1 MGIGKS
7 TVCAALN
14 RRLHHSVWLDGDWC
28 WMMHPWVYSE
38 ENRQMVVQNITYLLR
53 SFLLNSTFDYVLFS
67 WVLHRQEIADLL
79 LSHLQDLDFSM
90 CALTLLCSEPALRA
104 RLAEDGRSAEEI
116 ERSVAR
122 LPLYRQVN
130 SVKVDTTGHTAEET
144 VEQLWTIVAGD
155 SRGDPHA

>member
-1 MGIGKS
+1 
-7 TVCAALN
+7 
-14 RRLHHSVWLDGDWC
+14 
-28 WMMHPWVYSE
+28 
-38 ENRQMVVQNITYLLR
+38 MVVENITYLLR

-79 LSHLQDLDFSM
+79 LSHLQDLDFSL

-116 ERSVAR
+116 ERSVVR

-130 SVKVDTTGHTAEET
+130 SVKVDTTGHTTEET